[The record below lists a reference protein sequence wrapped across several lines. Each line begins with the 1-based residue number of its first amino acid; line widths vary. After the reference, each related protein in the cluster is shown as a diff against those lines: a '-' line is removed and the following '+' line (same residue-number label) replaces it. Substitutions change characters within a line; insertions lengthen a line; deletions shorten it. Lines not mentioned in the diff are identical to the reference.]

1 MRITDEVVKEHHL
14 YKALEES
21 IEEASNYI
29 SYLSSSNEWLATE
42 MKYLQDFIS
51 YKKLD
56 DEYLYFRDHAHLQE
70 EIDLP
75 FPPYV
80 L

>member
-21 IEEASNYI
+21 IEEASDYI
-29 SYLSSSNEWLATE
+29 SYLSSSNEWLTAE

-51 YKKLD
+51 YKKLEE
-56 DEYLYFRDHAHLQE
+56 EYYYFRENAHE
-70 EIDLP
+70 EYEEDLP
-75 FPPYV
+75 FPT
-80 L
+80 LTL

>member
-14 YKALEES
+14 YKALEEN
-21 IEEASNYI
+21 IEEASDYI

-42 MKYLQDFIS
+42 MKYLRDFIS

-56 DEYLYFRDHAHLQE
+56 DEYLYFRGHARLKE
-70 EIDLP
+70 DPDLP

>member
-21 IEEASNYI
+21 IKEASDYI
-29 SYLSSSNEWLATE
+29 LYLSSSNEWLMAE
-42 MKYLQDFIS
+42 MIYLQDFIS
-51 YKKLD
+51 YKKLG
-56 DEYLYFRDHAHLQE
+56 DEYLYFREHAHLRDDP
-70 EIDLP
+70 DLP

>member
-14 YKALEES
+14 YKALEER
-21 IEEASNYI
+21 IEEARDYI
-29 SYLSSSNEWLATE
+29 SYLSSSNEWLTAE

-70 EIDLP
+70 ETDLP

>member
-21 IEEASNYI
+21 IEEASDYI
-29 SYLSSSNEWLATE
+29 SYLSSNNEWLTAE

-56 DEYLYFRDHAHLQE
+56 DEYLYFRDHAHLKE
-70 EIDLP
+70 EPDLP